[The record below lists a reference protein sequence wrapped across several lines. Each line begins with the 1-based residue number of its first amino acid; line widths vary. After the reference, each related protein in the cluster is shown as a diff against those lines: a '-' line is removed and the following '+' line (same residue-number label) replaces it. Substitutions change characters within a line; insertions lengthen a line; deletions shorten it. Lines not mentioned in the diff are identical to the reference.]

1 MPKNYGFARCS
12 LGEEKGQDLNRQV
25 RELKA
30 AGAEEIITERVH
42 GDAKVKPQLDF
53 LLEHIEENSTL
64 YVSEVSRLSRSTQQL
79 CGIMNTIKE
88 KHLRLVILNSVT
100 IDCRNGDIDPMSM
113 AFLQMAGVFSELELS
128 MIRARVRSGI
138 ANAKA
143 KGKQIGRKHITKAD
157 LPPVFM
163 KYYSAYYDG
172 TMSITEL
179 SRICGISRPTAYKY
193 LRIIA
198 PESNKKGN
206 VKDD

>member
-12 LGEEKGQDLNRQV
+12 LTEEKGQDLNRQV

-53 LLEHIEENSTL
+53 LLEHIEPNSSL
-64 YVSEVSRLSRSTQQL
+64 YVTEVSRLSRSTQQL
-79 CGIMNTIKE
+79 CEILNTIKE

-128 MIRARVRSGI
+128 MIRARVKSGM

-143 KGKQIGRKHITKAD
+143 KGKQIGRKCTVKTD
-157 LPPVFM
+157 LPVSFL
-163 KYYSAYYDG
+163 KHYKLYIDG
-172 TMSITEL
+172 TMNIAEL
-179 SRICGISRPTAYKY
+179 ARICGMSRPTIYKY
-193 LRIIA
+193 IRIMN
-198 PESNKKGN
+198 S
-206 VKDD
+206 

>member
-12 LGEEKGQDLNRQV
+12 LAEEKGQDINRQV

-30 AGAEEIITERVH
+30 AGAEEIISERVH

-53 LLEHIEENSTL
+53 LLEHIEPNSTL
-64 YVSEVSRLSRSTQQL
+64 YVTEVSRLSRSTQQL
-79 CGIMNTIKE
+79 CGILNIIKE

-128 MIRARVRSGI
+128 MVRARVRSGM

-143 KGKQIGRKHITKAD
+143 KGRQIGRKPITKAD
-157 LPPVFM
+157 LPATFI
-163 KYYSAYYDG
+163 KYYPSYADG
-172 TMSITEL
+172 SMNITEL
-179 SRICGISRPTAYKY
+179 ARICGLSRPTVYKY
-193 LRIIA
+193 I
-198 PESNKKGN
+198 KMVG
-206 VKDD
+206 

>member
-25 RELKA
+25 RELKE

-53 LLEHIEENSTL
+53 LLEHIEPNSSL
-64 YVSEVSRLSRSTQQL
+64 YVTEVSRLSRSTQQL
-79 CGIMNTIKE
+79 CGILNTIKE

-128 MIRARVRSGI
+128 MIRVRVRSGLI
-138 ANAKA
+138 NAKA
-143 KGKQIGRKHITKAD
+143 KGKQIGHKPLTKEDIPAVFFKH
-157 LPPVFM
+157 LP
-163 KYYSAYYDG
+163 AYQNG
-172 TMSITEL
+172 SINISEL
-179 SRICGISRPTAYKY
+179 ARICGLSRPTVYKY
-193 LRIIA
+193 M
-198 PESNKKGN
+198 KMVG
-206 VKDD
+206 

>member
-25 RELKA
+25 RELKE

-53 LLEHIEENSTL
+53 LLEHIEPNSSL
-64 YVSEVSRLSRSTQQL
+64 YVTEVSRLSRSTQQL
-79 CGIMNTIKE
+79 CGILNTIKE

-128 MIRARVRSGI
+128 MVRMRVRSGL

-143 KGKQIGRKHITKAD
+143 KGKQIGRKPLTKEDIPANF
-157 LPPVFM
+157 LKHFP
-163 KYYSAYYDG
+163 AYQSG
-172 TMSITEL
+172 SMNISEL
-179 SRICGISRPTAYKY
+179 ARICGLSRPTIYKY
-193 LRIIA
+193 MKMVG
-198 PESNKKGN
+198 E
-206 VKDD
+206 